1 MRKYTYY
8 QRYKCI
14 FLKAFK
20 LHKEGTKGLAMLL
33 PHGDE
38 DHWYLSVNDM
48 SPILTTNAK
57 ENEDFEMVIDKSV
70 EVPII
75 ETVVPPKKKGKT
87 P

>member
-1 MRKYTYY
+1 VKKFTYY

-33 PHGDE
+33 PHGDG
-38 DHWYLSVNDM
+38 DHWYLSINDM

-57 ENEDFEMVIDKSV
+57 EHEDFEMVIDKPVDTS
-70 EVPII
+70 II
-75 ETVVPPKKKGKT
+75 EPEQPKKKGKSK
-87 P
+87 